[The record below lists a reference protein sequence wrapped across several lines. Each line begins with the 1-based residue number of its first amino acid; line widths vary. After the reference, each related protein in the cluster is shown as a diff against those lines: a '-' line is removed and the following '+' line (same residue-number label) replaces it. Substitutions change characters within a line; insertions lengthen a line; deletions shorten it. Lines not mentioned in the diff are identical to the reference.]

1 MLQMGLRT
9 SGLEAGD
16 LPSLQ
21 LILEFQ
27 HFKGKNKKQRKKEKK
42 DLFKIGVWLRSYL
55 TILGRGLISNILL

>member
-1 MLQMGLRT
+1 MGLRT

-27 HFKGKNKKQRKKEKK
+27 HFKGKKKTKEERKKK
-42 DLFKIGVWLRSYL
+42 DLFKIGVWLRSHL
-55 TILGRGLISNILL
+55 TIRGRGLINNILL